1 MAVLEHGALRGE
13 IAGVV
18 KKSTQAPKSVQV
30 EPVKVNLG
38 WKSLLLLV
46 LLLLPQVVFGAR
58 IKDIAAFDGVR
69 ENQLIGYGL
78 VVGLNGSGDSDQ
90 TKFPVQS
97 LVGALERMGIT
108 VNRNDITVKN
118 IAAVMVTAQLP
129 PFAKQGNRLDV
140 LVSSLGDAK
149 SLAGGTLMMAPLR
162 GADSQVYA
170 VAQGAVLTNS
180 FSYGGQAA
188 SAMKNHPT
196 AGTVPGGALIE
207 REIPNV
213 LANRSQ
219 LKLNLHQSDFTTASR
234 VAAAINE
241 RFQGQVATLTD
252 PGSVQIAVPSEYQS
266 RVVEFV
272 ANLERLEVNP
282 DVLARVVMNERTGT
296 IVMGEN
302 VRISTVAVSHGNLTV
317 VVKET
322 PKVSQP
328 RALAQGTTTVVPRTD
343 LRVAEEKVN
352 LSMVREGANLGEVVR
367 ALNTLGVT
375 PRDLLGIM
383 QAIKAAGALNAELSV
398 M

>member
-1 MAVLEHGALRGE
+1 MKGIFRLKCCALAL
-13 IAGVV
+13 IM
-18 KKSTQAPKSVQV
+18 
-30 EPVKVNLG
+30 
-38 WKSLLLLV
+38 
-46 LLLLPQVVFGAR
+46 LLLPQFALAAR

-78 VVGLNGSGDSDQ
+78 VVGLNSTGDSIQ

-97 LVGALERMGIT
+97 LVGALERMGVTINRADIT
-108 VNRNDITVKN
+108 VNN

-149 SLAGGTLMMAPLR
+149 SLAGGTLIMAPLK
-162 GADSQVYA
+162 GADGQVYA
-170 VAQGAVLTNS
+170 VAQGAILTNS

-188 SAMKNHPT
+188 SAVKNHPT

-207 REIPNV
+207 RELPNV
-213 LANRSQ
+213 LAGKSV

-234 VAAAINE
+234 VATAIND
-241 RFQGQVATLTD
+241 RFKGDVASLTD
-252 PGSVQIAVPSEYQS
+252 PGSVQIAVPEPY
-266 RVVEFV
+266 RNRIIEFV
-272 ANLERLEVNP
+272 AVLERLEVNP
-282 DVLARVVMNERTGT
+282 DVTARVVMNERTGT

-317 VVKET
+317 TVKES

-328 RALAQGTTTVVPRTD
+328 GPLSSGTTTVVPRTD
-343 LRVAEEKVN
+343 LKVVEDKVN
-352 LSMVREGANLGEVVR
+352 VSLLREGANLGEVVR
-367 ALNTLGVT
+367 GLNTLGVT

>member
-1 MAVLEHGALRGE
+1 
-13 IAGVV
+13 V
-18 KKSTQAPKSVQV
+18 KGLNIKFGLNSCI
-30 EPVKVNLG
+30 
-38 WKSLLLLV
+38 LLLV
-46 LLLLPQVVFGAR
+46 LLLPQLALAAR

-69 ENQLIGYGL
+69 ENQLIGYGI

-97 LVGALERMGIT
+97 LVGALERMGVT
-108 VNRNDITVKN
+108 VNRNEITVKN

-129 PFAKQGNRLDV
+129 AFAKQGNRLDV
-140 LVSSLGDAK
+140 LVSSVGDSK
-149 SLAGGTLMMAPLR
+149 SLAGGTLMMAPLK
-162 GADSQVYA
+162 GADGQVYA
-170 VAQGAVLTNS
+170 VAQGAILTNS

-207 REIPNV
+207 RELPNV
-213 LANRSQ
+213 LADKTD
-219 LKLNLHQSDFTTASR
+219 LKLNLHRSDFTTASR
-234 VAAAINE
+234 VAAAINA
-241 RFQGQVATLTD
+241 RFQAEVATLSD
-252 PGSVQIAVPSEYQS
+252 PGSVKIAVPGGYRN

-272 ANLERLEVNP
+272 ADLERLEVNP
-282 DVLARVVMNERTGT
+282 DVTARVVMNERTGT

-328 RALAQGTTTVVPRTD
+328 RALSGGTTTVVPRTE
-343 LRVAEEKVN
+343 LKVAEEKVN
-352 LSMVREGANLGEVVR
+352 LSLLREGANLGEVVR
-367 ALNTLGVT
+367 GLNALGVT

>member
-1 MAVLEHGALRGE
+1 MNSKFRLHVWAL
-13 IAGVV
+13 AGLLTALLAGP
-18 KKSTQAPKSVQV
+18 SQA
-30 EPVKVNLG
+30 
-38 WKSLLLLV
+38 
-46 LLLLPQVVFGAR
+46 AR

-69 ENQLIGYGL
+69 DNQLIGYGL
-78 VVGLNGSGDSDQ
+78 VVGLNGSGDSMQ

-108 VNRNDITVKN
+108 INRADVTVTN
-118 IAAVMVTAQLP
+118 VAAVMVTAQLP
-129 PFAKQGNRLDV
+129 PFAKQGAHLDV

-149 SLAGGTLMMAPLR
+149 SLAGGTLLFSPLK

-170 VAQGAVLTNS
+170 VAQGAVLTNA

-188 SAMKNHPT
+188 SAIKNHPT
-196 AGTVPGGALIE
+196 AGTVPGGALVE

-213 LANRSQ
+213 LANKQVLR
-219 LKLNLHQSDFTTASR
+219 LNLHQADFTTAAR
-234 VAAAINE
+234 VETAINE
-241 RFQGQVATLTD
+241 RFKGKVASLTD
-252 PGSVQIAVPSEYQS
+252 PGSVQIAIPQEF
-266 RVVEFV
+266 RERPVEFV
-272 ANLERLEVNP
+272 ALLERLEVNP
-282 DVLARVVMNERTGT
+282 DVTARVVMNERTGT

-322 PKVSQP
+322 PQVSQP
-328 RALAQGTTTVVPRTD
+328 GPLSSGTTQVVPRTQ
-343 LRVAEEKVN
+343 LKVTEEKAS
-352 LSMVREGANLGEVVR
+352 LTLLREGANLGEVVR
-367 ALNTLGVT
+367 GLNTLGVT